1 MIGKQLDYMISPN
14 LKLDRQGPG
23 SYEETL
29 RVIKLTKLFKASK
42 LDILNLGCGR
52 GAPTNVLADTLLG
65 TITAMDL
72 IQPFLDALKKRTPHP
87 NVQAIKGSMDQLPL
101 KMIALN
107 LFGLREQFIRWGLKM
122 D

>member
-1 MIGKQLDYMISPN
+1 MTGKQLDYMISPN

-29 RVIKLTKLFKASK
+29 RVIKLTGLTTASELQI
-42 LDILNLGCGR
+42 LDLGCGR
-52 GAPTNVLADTLLG
+52 GAPTNVLADMLHG
-65 TITAMDL
+65 TITAVDL

>member
-1 MIGKQLDYMISPN
+1 MTAKQLDYMISPN

-29 RVIKLTKLFKASK
+29 RVIKLKKLFKASK

-52 GAPTNVLADTLLG
+52 GASTNVLADTLLG

-72 IQPFLDALKKRTPHP
+72 IQSFFKRTPHS
-87 NVQAIKGSMDQLPL
+87 NVKATKGSMDQLPCENHS
-101 KMIALN
+101 LN
-107 LFGLREQFIRWGLKM
+107 LIWSEGAI
-122 D
+122 